1 MADSPLVACRH
12 CATLHERVPIE
23 PGALASC
30 TRCGYALY
38 RNSRV
43 TPDGWIAIAVATLI
57 VFAIANY
64 FPIARLN
71 IQGLSIQA
79 SLPGALLLTWPQGHE
94 EIGRASWRERVCQ
107 LRVDLGGCCI

>member
-71 IQGLSIQA
+71 IQGLSIQD
-79 SLPGALLLTWPQGHE
+79 SLPRSE
-94 EIGRASWRERVCQ
+94 ERRVGKGWFRTFGFGW
-107 LRVDLGGCCI
+107 LSVH

>member
-1 MADSPLVACRH
+1 MSDWSSDVCSSDL
-12 CATLHERVPIE
+12 LHERVPID

-79 SLPGALLLTWPQGHE
+79 SLPGALLLTWQQGHE
-94 EIGRASWRERVCQ
+94 ALAIMTGMFSFWLPLTQIGRAHV
-107 LRVDLGGCCI
+107 